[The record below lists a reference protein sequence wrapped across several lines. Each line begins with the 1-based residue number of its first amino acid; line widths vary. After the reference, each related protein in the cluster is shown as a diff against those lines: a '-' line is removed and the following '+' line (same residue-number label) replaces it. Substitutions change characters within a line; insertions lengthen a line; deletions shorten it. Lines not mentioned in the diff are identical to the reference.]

1 MRVCPHLHW
10 PGLLPSGGLRTHHP
24 QSSMCR
30 GTPLPSSAVRLSD
43 HSSSHHLDRRTCGQP
58 WEAARTAGGGGGGRG
73 RRAFRKPGRVLL
85 CSVTLT
91 SSVTC
96 TRVGTLFLYKVREYN
111 VGDPGSI
118 PGSGRSLGEGIDYP
132 PQCAWASLVV
142 QMIKNPTCNARDLGS
157 IPGLGCL
164 ENPRDGGAWWATV
177 YGVAQSRT
185 RLKQLCSSSMESKKW
200 H

>member
-1 MRVCPHLHW
+1 MGVGGWRAGGRGQRTLGCKYQSWTRICSPPTSRVPSVPWWGRGRAVRVCPHLHW

-96 TRVGTLFLYKVREYN
+96 TRVGTLFLYKVRE
-111 VGDPGSI
+111 
-118 PGSGRSLGEGIDYP
+118 
-132 PQCAWASLVV
+132 
-142 QMIKNPTCNARDLGS
+142 
-157 IPGLGCL
+157 
-164 ENPRDGGAWWATV
+164 
-177 YGVAQSRT
+177 
-185 RLKQLCSSSMESKKW
+185 
-200 H
+200 